1 MLNSTATT
9 PQFHVAPESVSCMMP
24 RKRFIPL
31 ESWTQLPMNTRISVV
46 IRVAFVIVCGV
57 LFFQGKPPA
66 IGQQQHSS
74 YITSKDEAQDVQ
86 LGQLSDFKSNQQAF
100 NAATEAALQKLADK
114 EAASEAEIQSIEGWE
129 KGGFGV
135 LTALS
140 ILAMFFQLKRKDK
153 VE

>member
-1 MLNSTATT
+1 MLNTTATT
-9 PQFHVAPESVSCMMP
+9 PHFHVAPESNSCMLP
-24 RKRFIPL
+24 RKRFTTF
-31 ESWTQLPMNTRISVV
+31 ESWSQLPMHTRISVV
-46 IRVAFVIVCGV
+46 LRVAFVLVCGV
-57 LFFQGKPPA
+57 LAFQGKPPA
-66 IGQQQHSS
+66 IGQPNHSS

-114 EAASEAEIQSIEGWE
+114 TAANEAEIQSIEGWE

-153 VE
+153 GE

>member
-1 MLNSTATT
+1 MLDFKATE
-9 PQFHVAPESVSCMMP
+9 PQFHVAPESVSCMLP
-24 RKRFIPL
+24 RKRFIIF
-31 ESWTQLPMNTRISVV
+31 ESWSQLPMNTRISVV
-46 IRVAFVIVCGV
+46 LRVAIVVVCGV
-57 LFFQGKPPA
+57 LVFQGKPPA
-66 IGQQQHSS
+66 YSQQHAN

-114 EAASEAEIQSIEGWE
+114 EAASEGEIQSIEGWE

-153 VE
+153 SE